1 MANVL
6 KITNLSKYYGDTMV
20 LDNVNLQI
28 KQGDIYGLIG
38 NNGAGKTTIMKII
51 TGLQTPSHG
60 TYELFVTPYNSKE
73 IARQR
78 RRINASLE
86 GCSFY
91 PSFSAYDNLVIA
103 FKTFGLPI
111 ADKEIKSLLELV
123 GLADTGKLHAEY
135 FSLGMAR
142 RLELAIAL
150 VSRPDFLI
158 LDEPTNGLDPEGI
171 IFLRELI
178 LKLNKENKITFLI
191 SSHNLD
197 ELSKVATTYG
207 FIKKGS
213 LIKEITKD
221 KLNEILREKIII
233 KTNNITKMVSILVRE
248 NYEYEVVDKKTIIV
262 YDVKNVTNLVILLS
276 KNGVDIL
283 SLEENKENLETY
295 YLNLMGG
302 QDA

>member
-6 KITNLSKYYGDTMV
+6 KLTNLFKYYGDTMV

-51 TGLQTPSHG
+51 TGLQTPSNG
-60 TYELFVTPYNSKE
+60 TYELFATPYNSKE
-73 IARQR
+73 IERQR
-78 RRINASLE
+78 RRVNASLE

-103 FKTFGLPI
+103 YKAFGLPI
-111 ADKEIKSLLELV
+111 DDKEIKRLLELV
-123 GLADTGKLHAEY
+123 GLVDTGKLHAEY

-150 VSRPDFLI
+150 VSHPDFLI

-178 LKLNKENKITFLI
+178 LKLNKERKITFLI

-207 FIKKGS
+207 FIKQGS
-213 LIKEITKD
+213 IIKEITKD
-221 KLNEILREKIII
+221 NLNKILREKIII
-233 KTNNITKMVSILVRE
+233 KTNNITKMVPILVRK
-248 NYEYEVVDKKTIIV
+248 NYEYEVVDKKTVII
-262 YDVKNVTNLVILLS
+262 YDVKNLTNLIILLS
-276 KNGVDIL
+276 ENRVDIL

>member
-1 MANVL
+1 MVNVL
-6 KITNLSKYYGDTMV
+6 KLTNLFKYYGNTIV

-51 TGLQTPSHG
+51 TGLQTPSNG
-60 TYELFVTPYNSKE
+60 TYELFAIPYNSKE
-73 IARQR
+73 IERQR
-78 RRINASLE
+78 RRVNASLE

-103 FKTFGLPI
+103 YKTFGLPI
-111 ADKEIKSLLELV
+111 DDKEIKKLLEQV
-123 GLADTGKLHAEY
+123 GLIDKGKLHAEY

-150 VSRPDFLI
+150 VSHPDFLI

-178 LKLNKENKITFLI
+178 LKLNKEKKITFLI

-207 FIKKGS
+207 FIKQGS
-213 LIKEITKD
+213 IIKEITKD
-221 KLNEILREKIII
+221 NLNKILREKIII
-233 KTNNITKMVSILVRE
+233 KTNNITKMVPILVRK
-248 NYEYEVVDKKTIIV
+248 NYEYEVVDKKTVII
-262 YDVKNVTNLVILLS
+262 YDVKKLTNLIILLS
-276 KNGVDIL
+276 ENGVDIL